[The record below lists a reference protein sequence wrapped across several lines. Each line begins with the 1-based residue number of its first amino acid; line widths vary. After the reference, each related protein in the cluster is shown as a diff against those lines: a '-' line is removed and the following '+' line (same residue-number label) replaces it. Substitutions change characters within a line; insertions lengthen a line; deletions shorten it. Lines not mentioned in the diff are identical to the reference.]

1 MNHTV
6 EANNNYD
13 NKSVKLEYEDENT
26 CPICKAKI
34 YPVFIS
40 ASLNTNKTASVFNY
54 CRSCRESFI
63 TQYEVTRSITNNS
76 SSFTFA
82 RATKLLFSEPN
93 RFVKASFDK
102 RLEELSPKFVSIYN
116 QALAAECSGLDEI
129 AGLGYRKA
137 LEFLVKDY
145 AIHTHPS
152 DEEKIKLMR
161 LSPCI
166 KQYIDNNRIVEL
178 AEKSAWIGND
188 EAHYIRKQD
197 DLDVSNMKDFLQAL
211 VYFVSMDLVAEEASN
226 VISHSDH

>member
-1 MNHTV
+1 MNHKV
-6 EANNNYD
+6 DVKNNFS
-13 NKSVKLEYEDENT
+13 NKTVKLEYEDETT
-26 CPICKAKI
+26 CPICKTKI
-34 YPVFIS
+34 FPVFIS
-40 ASLNTNKTASVFNY
+40 ASLNTNNTASVFNY
-54 CRSCRESFI
+54 CRSCRETFI
-63 TQYEVTRSITNNS
+63 TQYEVTLS
-76 SSFTFA
+76 SSNNASFA
-82 RATKLLFSEPN
+82 FAKATKLLFSEPN
-93 RFVKASFDK
+93 RFKEASFDK

-145 AIHTHPS
+145 AIHMHPS
-152 DEEKIKLMR
+152 DAEKIKPMF

-166 KQYIDNNRIVEL
+166 KQYIDNNRIVDL

-197 DLDVSNMKDFLQAL
+197 DLNVTNMKDFLQAL

-226 VISHSDH
+226 VIKQSSH